1 MLAILKCLPY
11 KHEDPL
17 KMCTCAPMPT
27 HTCTHMHMKT
37 HREDWK
43 GRERGGEGER
53 RGGGKGR
60 KRRGGGEGG
69 RRKQEGRKKKKKE
82 EKKECI

>member
-43 GRERGGEGER
+43 GRERGG
-53 RGGGKGR
+53 KGR

-69 RRKQEGRKKKKKE
+69 RRKQEGIKKKKKE